1 MPDLTQTADQRS
13 TMTVRYACYRLAV
26 THGVDAGQQL
36 QRAGRTIRIG
46 TAAGSDF
53 RLSDVTVSREHC
65 EIELAESGFRV
76 RDLRSK
82 NGVRVGGL
90 RVYDISANEALE
102 LRIGETTLTI
112 TPLPNSEVRERA
124 SEHRFGDLLGE
135 SSKMR
140 ELFAMLSRIAPTDLS
155 VLIEGETGTGKEL
168 VAQSIHRASA
178 RAAGPFVTFDCSA
191 VSPSLIE
198 SDLFG
203 HERGAFT
210 GATGARPGA
219 LAEANGGTL
228 FLDELGELPLDLQQ
242 KLLRC
247 LQSGEY
253 KRVGSTRVEQA
264 NVRVIAATHR
274 DLRSEISAGR
284 FRQDLYYRLEG
295 VAVHVPPLR
304 ERLEDLPQLILH
316 FLRQSNPGASLGA
329 LPPGTLDMF
338 RAHRWPGNVRELR
351 NAVRRMQ
358 VLPELPFTPEQSATL
373 PLSAAEPIEAASV
386 PQPCTCS
393 EADALHG
400 QPRAFQVE
408 ARVLRRLTAWRASDA
423 PQHRADWLTLED
435 ARRELSEAFEL
446 DYLELLKRQSGA
458 VKSRAANWAGVSR
471 QAIQKLVRKHALDW
485 GDRLEDRNPVEAPL
499 TAVSPEP

>member
-13 TMTVRYACYRLAV
+13 STMTVRYACYCLAV

-46 TAAGSDF
+46 TAPGSDF

-65 EIELAESGFRV
+65 EVELHESGFRV
-76 RDLRSK
+76 RDLCSK

-90 RVYDISANEALE
+90 RVYDVSANEALE
-102 LRIGETTLTI
+102 LRLGETTLTI
-112 TPLPNSEVRERA
+112 TPLSNSEVRERA

-140 ELFAMLSRIAPTDLS
+140 ELFAMLSRVAPTDLS
-155 VLIEGETGTGKEL
+155 VLIQGETGTGKEL
-168 VAQSIHRASA
+168 VAHSIHRASA
-178 RAAGPFVTFDCSA
+178 RAAGPFVVFDCSA

-210 GATGARPGA
+210 GATGSRPGA
-219 LAEANGGTL
+219 LAEAHGGTL

-253 KRVGSTRVEQA
+253 KRVGATRLEKA

-274 DLRSEISAGR
+274 DLRAEILAGR
-284 FRQDLYYRLEG
+284 FREDLYYRLEG
-295 VAVHVPPLR
+295 VAVYVPPLR
-304 ERLEDLPQLILH
+304 ERLDDLPQLILH
-316 FLRQSNPGASLGA
+316 FLQHSAPTATLSA

-358 VLPELPFTPEQSATL
+358 LLPELPFTPEQSNASL
-373 PLSAAEPIEAASV
+373 LSAADHRGQPFTAL
-386 PQPCTCS
+386 PQPCAC
-393 EADALHG
+393 ADGHA
-400 QPRAFQVE
+400 RAFQVE
-408 ARVLRRLTAWRASDA
+408 ARVLRRLSAWRASDA

-435 ARRELSEAFEL
+435 ARRELSDAFEL

-485 GDRLEDRNPVEAPL
+485 GDRLEERVGADVPL
-499 TAVSPEP
+499 TSAAHEP